1 MLSYK
6 VKSNAVCLA
15 AYSSLLRGLISRSV
29 RSRTLQVQTYIKH
42 NHSNKKSDFLWVN
55 MFQTQ
60 SYPLKTSVCWHRKC
74 FISTLVTYP
83 CVCVLVCVCWRL
95 SFSSRSPL
103 CVVRWYQ
110 RPSLHDSLSVE
121 VFSHCAGPVAG
132 RSAVIRP
139 KIKQASSVAAV
150 QFSTWACCKNSADV
164 LRFYF

>member
-1 MLSYK
+1 MWLVMLSYK

-83 CVCVLVCVCWRL
+83 CVCVLVCVC
-95 SFSSRSPL
+95 
-103 CVVRWYQ
+103 VGG
-110 RPSLHDSLSVE
+110 SLSVQGH
-121 VFSHCAGPVAG
+121 HCVLSGDISVRRYMTHSVWRCFPTVPALW
-132 RSAVIRP
+132 
-139 KIKQASSVAAV
+139 QADLLLFD
-150 QFSTWACCKNSADV
+150 QK
-164 LRFYF
+164 